1 MMIQLENEQ
10 IKASVLALGAE
21 LRSLVDKKSGKEW
34 MWQADP
40 AFWGKT
46 SPILFPFVGALK
58 GNAYQYEGK
67 SYNLPRHGFAREMNF
82 DVRKQE
88 GDSVVF
94 GLSST
99 EETRSLFP
107 FDFDL
112 EVEYILVG
120 AALRVEY
127 RVKNSSVYKP
137 MWSSLGAHP
146 AFAIEVNDDKGYSDY
161 QLWLEQD
168 EVLNIHPLQG
178 TQLLRK
184 AEAVPLENGVLP
196 LSYPLFYND
205 ALVMTDM
212 KSQRIL
218 LQNSKDDQKLTFSF
232 SNFPHFG
239 IWAAKDADFVC
250 LEPWSGVADFEDH
263 DGELTRKFGINQSGP
278 GESWTAEWK
287 VEGGRW
293 NWID

>member
-46 SPILFPFVGALK
+46 SPILFPIVGALK

-88 GDSVVF
+88 GDSAVF

-137 MWSSLGAHP
+137 MWFSLGAHP
-146 AFAIEVNDDKGYSDY
+146 AFAIEVNEDKVYSDY

-178 TQLLRK
+178 NQLLRK
-184 AEAVPLENGVLP
+184 TEVVPLENGVLP

-212 KSQRIL
+212 KSQRIV

-239 IWAAKDADFVC
+239 IWAVKDADFVC

-263 DGELTRKFGINQSGP
+263 DGELTRKFGINQLGP

-287 VEGGRW
+287 VE
-293 NWID
+293 ID